1 MSFGVT
7 HLVGFGAGAD
17 SSGLYGNGFQ
27 NRSLVEG
34 LFGGTIMEN
43 NNEKL

>member
-17 SSGLYGNGFQ
+17 SSGLYGNGF
-27 NRSLVEG
+27 
-34 LFGGTIMEN
+34 
-43 NNEKL
+43 